1 MLLQKI
7 KLKTDYPELTP
18 LWIAVFIDIL
28 GFSILIPFLPFFSQK
43 FNAPAWQIGLLL
55 STNALFGFFAGPIW
69 GALSDARGRKPMLLI
84 SQFGTLLAFLMLAF
98 SNSMAMLFVSRMV
111 DGIFGGNYP
120 IAKAVIGDVI
130 PPQERSKQMTNIGV
144 AHVLAALLG
153 PGLGGVLSRWGIVA
167 PGLFSAALTCLTMVL
182 TARYLQETHP
192 LLRSF
197 SRPGWV
203 TSAQTPLEQDRLFAG
218 NGLSLQ
224 SVREIWQNRTTRFL
238 LIQWGFHTLSFMMYT
253 SSITLFANLKLGLN
267 AEQVGK
273 LLMVAGAVRVF
284 NRFVFFVPLLRRLGE
299 RKTSLLG
306 LGIFVVV
313 FFMLGYVDNQVQFV
327 VILCAVSFAASCS
340 RGILTGF
347 LSRSV
352 YPWQQGRV
360 MGLSASVDSFAQ
372 IVGPL
377 VGGIIL
383 DAWPLWMYGGLA
395 SALALGAFLMAW
407 RRFEFQHEESC
418 PYPQQV
424 PSV

>member
-1 MLLQKI
+1 MLLQK
-7 KLKTDYPELTP
+7 LKAKAEYPELTP

-43 FNAPAWQIGLLL
+43 FNAPAWQVGLLL

-130 PPQERSKQMTNIGV
+130 PPQERGKHMTNIGV
-144 AHVLAALLG
+144 AHVLASLMG
-153 PGLGGVLSRWGIVA
+153 PGLGGLLSRWGIIA
-167 PGLFSAALTCLTMVL
+167 PGLFSAALTCLTMAL
-182 TARYLQETHP
+182 TALYLRETHP
-192 LLRSF
+192 LLRS
-197 SRPGWV
+197 SSPSDGGGEAPDSVGQERP
-203 TSAQTPLEQDRLFAG
+203 SAD
-218 NGLSLQ
+218 NGLSLR
-224 SVREIWQNRTTRFL
+224 SVREIWQNPTTRFL
-238 LIQWGFHTLSFMMYT
+238 LVQWGFHTLSFMMYT

-267 AEQVGK
+267 AEEVGK

-284 NRFVFFVPLLRRLGE
+284 NRFVFFMPLLCRLGE

-327 VILCAVSFAASCS
+327 AILCAASFAASCS
-340 RGILTGF
+340 RGILTGC

-352 YPWQQGRV
+352 KPWQQGRV
-360 MGLSASVDSFAQ
+360 MGLSASLDSFAQ

-377 VGGIIL
+377 VGGIVL
-383 DAWPLWMYGGLA
+383 DTLPLWTYGGLA
-395 SALALGAFLMAW
+395 SALALGAFLMAL
-407 RRFEFQHEESC
+407 RRFEFQHETRC
-418 PYPQQV
+418 PRPQQL
-424 PSV
+424 PSA